1 MFQDKQHNNMNSVH
15 ENNGDNLEDK
25 NEKSNDVK
33 ADEETATSVV
43 VESNNDLIESKSGR
57 KIKPSHKISEKYED
71 GKKGKTKNHK
81 KSEVKSKS
89 KSSNNVHP
97 AGPNLEVDK
106 TAAVE
111 VPVSTKAVCGYCHK
125 GHLDDPLESGKM
137 FSIAGVITHYFC
149 MLFTYNSSQLGAD
162 NEGLFG
168 FYGVEVKTQME
179 NAQKRRCKYCS
190 KPGAT
195 AR

>member
-1 MFQDKQHNNMNSVH
+1 MSSVH
-15 ENNGDNLEDK
+15 EDKEILEDK
-25 NEKSNDVK
+25 NDK
-33 ADEETATSVV
+33 ADVGKADYETSVV
-43 VESNNDLIESKSGR
+43 DEINNDLSESKSGR
-57 KIKPSHKISEKYED
+57 KIKPSQKISEKYED
-71 GKKGKTKNHK
+71 NKRRKAKSNK
-81 KSEVKSKS
+81 KSEVRSKS
-89 KSSNNVHP
+89 KSSNNVDP
-97 AGPNLEVDK
+97 TEPDVDK

-111 VPVSTKAVCGYCHK
+111 VPVTTKAVCGYCHK
-125 GHLDDPLESGKM
+125 GHLEDPLESGKM

-168 FYGVEVKTQME
+168 FYGVEVKSQME